1 MTNDARLDNEQPAYP
16 GSTRRVVEKH
26 LRPMNQLVPRRRIYQ
41 GSAVP

>member
-1 MTNDARLDNEQPAYP
+1 MTNHARPDNEQPAYP

-41 GSAVP
+41 VSPRP